1 MQHVFA
7 IAAGAVSLYCAYR
20 WVSREAV
27 RVEAALQK
35 TNRRVR
41 INPNHATTLA
51 FDRETGL
58 YRPVE

>member
-1 MQHVFA
+1 MPHVFA

-27 RVEAALQK
+27 RVEAALDR
-35 TNRRVR
+35 TSRRIR
-41 INPNHATTLA
+41 RNPNHVTTLA
-51 FDRETGL
+51 FDPATGV